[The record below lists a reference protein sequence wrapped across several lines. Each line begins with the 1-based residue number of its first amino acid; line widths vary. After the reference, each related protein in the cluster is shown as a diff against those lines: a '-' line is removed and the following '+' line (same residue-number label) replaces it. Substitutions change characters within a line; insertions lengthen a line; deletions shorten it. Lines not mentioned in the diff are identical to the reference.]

1 MNRVPPIAAKSD
13 VPAEHHD
20 LVDHVMKVFGALRG
34 PSSVLLH
41 SPKMAWN
48 VLSLGDYFR
57 EQSIVEPRTRS
68 VGILIAARERQGV
81 YVWGAQVNAA
91 RRNGVPD
98 AVIDLIRSRAEPSR
112 YPAGDREVA
121 AYAEQLMRTN
131 RVEQSVY
138 DALAKNGQGRSA
150 QWMVELTTVI
160 NYYGMLCGITSALGV
175 SAPENYD
182 PLPR

>member
-1 MNRVPPIAAKSD
+1 MPRVPAIAAKSD
-13 VPAEHHD
+13 VPAAHHD

-57 EQSIVEPRTRS
+57 DSSIVEPRARS

-91 RRNGVPD
+91 RRNGVPE
-98 AVIDLIRSRAEPSR
+98 AVIDLIRSRAKMSHF
-112 YPAGDREVA
+112 PAGDGEVA

-131 RVEQSVY
+131 RVEQSAY
-138 DALAKNGQGRSA
+138 DALAKGRSA

-175 SAPENYD
+175 TAPENYD

>member
-1 MNRVPPIAAKSD
+1 MTRVPAITSKAD

-20 LVDHVMKVFGALRG
+20 LVDHLMKVFGALRG
-34 PSSVLLH
+34 PASVLLH
-41 SPKMAWN
+41 SPKMAWPAFG
-48 VLSLGDYFR
+48 VGDYFR
-57 EQSIVEPRTRS
+57 ESSIVEPRARS

-98 AVIDLIRSRAEPSR
+98 TVIELIRNRAAPASF
-112 YPAGDREVA
+112 PAGDREVA

-131 RVEQSVY
+131 RVDKATF
-138 DALAKNGQGRSA
+138 DALNQGRSP

-160 NYYGMLCGITSALGV
+160 NYYGMLCGITSALEV
-175 SAPENYD
+175 PAPDNYD
-182 PLPR
+182 PLPK

>member
-1 MNRVPPIAAKSD
+1 MNRVPAIAAKSD

-20 LVDHVMKVFGALRG
+20 IVDHVMKVFGALRG

-41 SPKMAWN
+41 SPKLA
-48 VLSLGDYFR
+48 LSVVGLGDYFR
-57 EQSIVEPRTRS
+57 DQSVVEPRARS

-91 RRNGVPD
+91 RRNGVPE
-98 AVIDLIRSRAEPSR
+98 AVIDLIRSRAETSR

-121 AYAEQLMRTN
+121 TYAEQLMRTN
-131 RVEQSVY
+131 RVEQSAY
-138 DALAKNGQGRSA
+138 DALATGRSA

-160 NYYGMLCGITSALGV
+160 NYYAMLCGITSALDV
-175 SAPENYD
+175 PAPENYD

>member
-1 MNRVPPIAAKSD
+1 MTRVPAIASKAD

-34 PSSVLLH
+34 PASVVLH

-48 VLSLGDYFR
+48 VFNLGDYFR
-57 EQSIVEPRTRS
+57 DQSIVEPRLRS

-98 AVIDLIRSRAEPSR
+98 AVIELIRSRTEPSR
-112 YPAGDREVA
+112 FPAGDHEVA

-131 RVEQSVY
+131 RVEQATY
-138 DALAKNGQGRSA
+138 DALAKGRSA

-175 SAPENYD
+175 PAPENYD

>member
-1 MNRVPPIAAKSD
+1 MTRVPAITSKSD

-20 LVDHVMKVFGALRG
+20 LVDHVMKVFGGLRG

-57 EQSIVEPRTRS
+57 DNSMVEPRVRS

-91 RRNGVPD
+91 RRNGVPE
-98 AVIDLIRSRAEPSR
+98 AVIDLIRQRADTSRFPL
-112 YPAGDREVA
+112 GDREVA

-131 RVEQSVY
+131 RVEQSTY
-138 DALAKNGQGRSA
+138 DALNQGRSA

-175 SAPENYD
+175 TAPENYD
-182 PLPR
+182 PLPH

>member
-1 MNRVPPIAAKSD
+1 MTRVPAIASKAD

-20 LVDHVMKVFGALRG
+20 LVDHVMKVFGSVRG
-34 PSSVLLH
+34 PASVLLH
-41 SPKMAWN
+41 SPKMAWSVFN
-48 VLSLGDYFR
+48 LGDHFR
-57 EQSIVEPRTRS
+57 DNSVVEPRVRS

-98 AVIDLIRSRAEPSR
+98 ATIDLIRQRAG
-112 YPAGDREVA
+112 PASFPPGDREVA
-121 AYAEQLMRTN
+121 AFAEQLMRSN
-131 RVEQSVY
+131 RVDPATY
-138 DALAKNGQGRSA
+138 DALAKGRSP

-160 NYYGMLCGITSALGV
+160 NYYGMLSGITSALDV
-175 SAPENYD
+175 PAPDNYD